1 VRNADC
7 TLHSRQALVSAGI
20 NGMRNESGS
29 NKSGI
34 TTRKLWIGIGILVIL
49 SPLGL
54 IIPKYFGAGG
64 AWGEWGPDQI
74 EKIAGFMPEGMKRL
88 ADAWKAPF
96 TNYAVPPGRGPGLI
110 RSGLG
115 YILAGIIGI
124 AATAGVVHLL
134 AKLLTRKNGSSEN
147 KE

>member
-1 VRNADC
+1 
-7 TLHSRQALVSAGI
+7 
-20 NGMRNESGS
+20 MRNEGES
-29 NKSGI
+29 NKSRI
-34 TTRKLWIGIGILVIL
+34 TTQKLWIGIGILVIL

-64 AWGEWGPDQI
+64 AWGEWGLDQI
-74 EKIAGFMPEGMKRL
+74 EKIAGFAPEGMKRL
-88 ADAWKAPF
+88 TDAWKAPF
-96 TNYAVPPGRGPGLI
+96 TNYAVPGQGPGLI

-124 AATAGVVHLL
+124 AATAGVVYLL
-134 AKLLTRKNGSSEN
+134 AKLLTRRNGSSEN